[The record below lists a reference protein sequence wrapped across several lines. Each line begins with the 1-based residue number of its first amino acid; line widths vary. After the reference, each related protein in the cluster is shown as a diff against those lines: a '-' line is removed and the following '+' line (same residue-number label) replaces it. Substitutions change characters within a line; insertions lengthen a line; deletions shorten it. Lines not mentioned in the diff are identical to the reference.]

1 MATESQVEEAASWC
15 HDNIG
20 IPDGFDTVVGER
32 GITLSGGQ
40 KQRISIARAIIR
52 DPSILIL
59 DDSLSAVD
67 TKTEEEILQNL
78 HELLQGKTGI
88 IIAHRIS
95 TIKHADQI
103 VVLDDGKIIELGTHQ
118 ELLARKGYYARLY
131 HIQLAE
137 TTFEKKADII

>member
-1 MATESQVEEAASWC
+1 VEF
-15 HDNIG
+15 
-20 IPDGFDTVVGER
+20 PDGFDTVVGER